1 LLTHLEPLGTAGH
14 GRKDVVGVHGAQ
26 NQARAIPRLLAESVD
41 DAETHNLSFIYAF
54 ITAFPFDDA
63 HLQLMTRLLEVPS
76 RQLMQTQVK

>member
-1 LLTHLEPLGTAGH
+1 
-14 GRKDVVGVHGAQ
+14 
-26 NQARAIPRLLAESVD
+26 VD